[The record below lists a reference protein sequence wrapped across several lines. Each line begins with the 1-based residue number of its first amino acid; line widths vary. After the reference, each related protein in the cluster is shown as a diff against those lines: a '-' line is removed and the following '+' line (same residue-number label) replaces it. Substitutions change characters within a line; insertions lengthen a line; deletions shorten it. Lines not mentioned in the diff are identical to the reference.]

1 MSLNGKKSY
10 VGPLLKIALPIMI
23 SNIISQIQML
33 IDRLFLARLDDIYM
47 SALSNISTPLWTS
60 MSFVFSLSIGAS
72 IIISQSIGAG
82 DKNKAAEYAGAL
94 WKWHNILGV
103 ILFVLWFFCGE
114 FIFKA
119 MGVDNSLIAMCV
131 TYTKIY
137 APVLILL
144 PLGAACMVT
153 FQTSNFT
160 MPLVFQGIIRSG
172 LNVLLDWIMIFGK
185 FGCPA
190 MGLKG
195 AAIATTIAEVAGG
208 IALLVV
214 CIAKKDIETMP
225 RFSQIMKAKFSSY
238 IIGCKLGIFTALE
251 DFLWNTG
258 NLVIIIILNSI
269 DVMAAGIYSV
279 VFTVEILAVVLI
291 GSLGNGDM
299 TLTGEAV
306 GKRDSHQYRSV
317 TGLAYFISAV
327 ISAITLILCFA
338 IPKQLIGLFF
348 RDEKLIASSVIFM
361 WFMGINLFS
370 KSGNIILG
378 NSIRGYGDTM
388 WMLFTQIFGTIF
400 VIGLALLCVKVFHL
414 GITGVFIAVISDEFV
429 RCMINLGKY
438 ISIRNLNRQLKIS

>member
-1 MSLNGKKSY
+1 MILNSKNY
-10 VGPLLKIALPIMI
+10 VRPLLKLALPIMI

-33 IDRLFLARLDDIYM
+33 IDRLFLARVDDIYM

-94 WKWHNILGV
+94 WKWHNIIGIV
-103 ILFVLWFFCGE
+103 LFALWFFGGK

-119 MGVDNSLIAMCV
+119 MGVDESLIPMCI

-137 APVLILL
+137 APVLIMM
-144 PLGAACMVT
+144 PLGASCMVT
-153 FQTSNFT
+153 FQTSNYT

-172 LNVLLDWIMIFGK
+172 LNVILDWIMIFGK

-208 IALLVV
+208 LALLVV
-214 CIAKKDIETMP
+214 CVAKKDIATMP
-225 RFSQIMKAKFSSY
+225 RFAQIMKSRFSSY

-258 NLVIIIILNSI
+258 NLFIIVILNSI
-269 DVMAAGIYSV
+269 DLMAAGIYSV

-291 GSLGNGDM
+291 GALGNGDM

-306 GKRDSHQYRSV
+306 GKKDSNQYRAV
-317 TGLAYFISAV
+317 TGLAYLVSSV
-327 ISAITLILCFA
+327 ISAITLILCVV
-338 IPKQLIGLFF
+338 IPRQLIGLFF
-348 RDEKLIASSVIFM
+348 RDEKLIETSVIFM

-370 KSGNIILG
+370 KSGNIIIG

-414 GITGVFIAVISDEFV
+414 GIAGVFVAVITDEFV
-429 RCMINLGKY
+429 RCMINLVKY
-438 ISIRNLNRQLKIS
+438 LSIRKLDRQFKIS